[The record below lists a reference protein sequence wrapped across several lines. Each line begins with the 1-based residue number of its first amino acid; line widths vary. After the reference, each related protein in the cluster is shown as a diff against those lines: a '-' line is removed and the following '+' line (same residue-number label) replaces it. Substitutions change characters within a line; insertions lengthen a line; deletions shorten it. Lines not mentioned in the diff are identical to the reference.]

1 MSEKYR
7 HLKVKELQE
16 LLEKNGLSQTG
27 KKEELIE
34 RLVDYDKRK
43 ELEKLEK
50 EFNLDE
56 FTDPKLHSFDI
67 LKESVLS
74 DDDDL
79 LDDELMTPLPTTT
92 TTTTTIKP
100 TTTSTASTT
109 TTTTTTTSTEKSTTT
124 ATTKATTNESK
135 QEQPAFKFIPITFEK
150 KASAKKETSISDQ
163 AKLDAQ
169 KKLERMKRFGVKLS
183 EEEMKQIRAAR
194 FGTLN
199 EQKKQDV
206 TTKTTKKVE
215 QGKVTKKIKTP
226 IKKNL
231 STLNKKPINIDRI
244 VDKLN
249 KTQLAAKKDK
259 KHDARTI
266 VFENGKRNKDKKKTA
281 DHTTHGRIVTI
292 DHATPQPNRAVKIQ
306 KNKHASPFVNKK
318 RNVFIQ
324 QENVQNSKFKRRR
337 T

>member
-92 TTTTTIKP
+92 TATKPATTP
-100 TTTSTASTT
+100 
-109 TTTTTTTSTEKSTTT
+109 TTSTEKATTT

-135 QEQPAFKFIPITFEK
+135 QEQPAFKFTPITFEK

-206 TTKTTKKVE
+206 TTKTNKKVE

-281 DHTTHGRIVTI
+281 DHTTQGRIVTI

-324 QENVQNSKFKRRR
+324 QEKAQNSKFKRRR